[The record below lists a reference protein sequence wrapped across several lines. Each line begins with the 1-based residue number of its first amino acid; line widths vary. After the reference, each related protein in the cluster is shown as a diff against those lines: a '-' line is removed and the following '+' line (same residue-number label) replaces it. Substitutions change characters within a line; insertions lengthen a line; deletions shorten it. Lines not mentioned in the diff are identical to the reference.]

1 MTYPAISP
9 ADFDMLV
16 ALAASQAPPTDPVGV
31 AMLFFIESGGW
42 DPANPGP
49 PGALPPVAGLNQMN
63 TPNLTDLGLTRA
75 QWLTMTASA
84 QLPVIFRFWQGLAK
98 DYNGGA
104 FPADGAHLLALNM
117 APGAYKV
124 AGASSNSSA
133 VIAGKAGPYAS
144 VYGGNAYYDPDATGT
159 VTVNSIAKRYAL
171 VDAETGTPAAARWAQ
186 IKQGIAAAQARRAA
200 AAASGVAMLGGS
212 SPSLGGGSRPPG
224 STTRPPAGGGG
235 LFALALALGFV
246 WLRASGTRKG
256 ARL

>member
-1 MTYPAISP
+1 MGSRKPWT
-9 ADFDMLV
+9 
-16 ALAASQAPPTDPVGV
+16 
-31 AMLFFIESGGW
+31 
-42 DPANPGP
+42 PGRT
-49 PGALPPVAGLNQMN
+49 PPVAGLNQMN
-63 TPNLTDLGLTRA
+63 TPNLGDLGYTRA
-75 QWLTMTASA
+75 EWLAMGASA

-98 DYNGGA
+98 GYNRGA

-117 APGAYKV
+117 APYAYELSGAAANPNV
-124 AGASSNSSA
+124 
-133 VIAGKAGPYAS
+133 VIAAKAGPYAS
-144 VYGGNAYYDPDATGT
+144 VYGGNAYYDPGATGT